1 MDIIEH
7 GQVNKLIIIINLL
20 AKKVTAAYSSPFSN
34 FCYIPFW
41 FYVMPNSFIYNWKRS
56 VKLLKSVKR
65 LFQPQNIYIFFNLW
79 PNICIYLNFFIS
91 FNTTPANSWIF
102 KKQTFSVLAL

>member
-7 GQVNKLIIIINLL
+7 GQANKLIIIINLL

-65 LFQPQNIYIFFNLW
+65 LFQPQNIYIFLKSLAKYMHIFE
-79 PNICIYLNFFIS
+79 FFY
-91 FNTTPANSWIF
+91 FFQHNTC
-102 KKQTFSVLAL
+102 Q